1 MKNKD
6 QKAIE
11 TIYTGIINESSNP
24 DAQRE
29 FDTTIE
35 AIFRKIPS
43 WISKGMIG
51 VAKTNGIEI
60 GKLRE
65 TYNYFKDFVKQNSM
79 KKTDDEV
86 LFQTIHA
93 CENAYSFISD
103 FVKKYNLG
111 KKENI

>member
-11 TIYTGIINESSNP
+11 TIYTGIINESVNP

-35 AIFRKIPS
+35 AIFRRIPL
-43 WISKGMIG
+43 WISKGMID

-60 GKLRE
+60 GKLKE
-65 TYNYFKDFVKQNSM
+65 TYDYFYNFVKQNSM

-86 LFQTIHA
+86 LLQTINA
-93 CENAYSFISD
+93 CQNAYNFIND

-111 KKENI
+111 K